1 MSGTKSFIL
10 FCLLKTVFC
19 EELFGFEITMPDK
32 IPALT
37 GSCVLI
43 PCSYQIEEAFKGHL
57 QFPLTGVWIKGGIS
71 GSRVF
76 NSDTKGPDN
85 RWEIPGKLNQNNC
98 TTILRN
104 VTKSDNTTIYF
115 RIEPIKYTY
124 RKGTE
129 LTVTG
134 RPRKPKL
141 PPPAEVQEG
150 TPVTLTC
157 TTAAPCPT
165 LPPALTWTPSLNE
178 TVEQQEV
185 ENEDKTTSVSSVLTF
200 TASHL
205 HHELNITCTALYPL
219 EQSNV
224 TKSSERT
231 VTIRVRYSPKNT
243 SASVSSS
250 GTILQGNSVT
260 LTCST
265 NANPPVTNY
274 TWFKVNGSK
283 TVQTGAEQTL
293 TFNITDTD
301 SVQYYCEAQNE
312 HGKGN
317 STTVQLQAEY
327 PPKDTSVSISPSD
340 VVLQDSSV
348 TLTCNSNANPPVR
361 NYTWFKVNEGQVTQ
375 TGFGNNLTFKV
386 IKFGDRGQYYCEA
399 KNQHG
404 ADKSSEVNVTVKYAP
419 NILNTS
425 SCIRRTSDIICQC
438 ESQGKPPPT
447 IEWLLSGHKV
457 SNGSTDHVIKEEQLA
472 SGGLKSTLILQIT
485 PGNTADIQCVSRN
498 DAGYY
503 RLQFYVA
510 PPESPPENLLNWK
523 TLLIGGAIGA
533 VLMSLFCCLLQ
544 CFQKRK
550 KDILRPSLTKT
561 SMEDTAE
568 LIHMNG
574 EQQVQTNN
582 PPQDDESV
590 YANKE
595 ELSKDAWTEH
605 PTDTLHYTT
614 VDFSKL
620 QPKDHGAISPVIISS
635 GNQTDYAV
643 IKIKR
648 AGVDASGKS
657 APNEKNYAEVRRSNE
672 VEDKRAGTLPVSRPA
687 DKPSDQDD
695 PSEGENEE
703 QGASS
708 LPSASEECEY
718 GNIQRSG
725 AAKKQPLPAGLQSH
739 DSRDNEEESEQNVS
753 ESVLNDSVQL
763 HPPTSNTKKHCV
775 EEENEYAE
783 VKRSK

>member
-1 MSGTKSFIL
+1 
-10 FCLLKTVFC
+10 
-19 EELFGFEITMPDK
+19 MPDK

-43 PCSYQIEEAFKGHL
+43 PCSYQVEEAFKWYL
-57 QFPLTGVWIKGGIS
+57 QYHLTGVWRKGRIN
-71 GSRVF
+71 VF
-76 NSDTKGPDN
+76 DSDTKGPDN
-85 RWEIPGKLNQNNC
+85 RWEIPGNLNQNNC

-104 VTKSDNTTIYF
+104 VTKSDNTTFQF

-124 RKGTE
+124 QKGAE
-129 LTVTG
+129 LTVTD
-134 RPRKPKL
+134 RPRKPTL

-150 TPVTLTC
+150 TPVKLTC
-157 TTAAPCPT
+157 TAAAPCPT

-231 VTIRVRYSPKNT
+231 VTIRVRSVFCEDLPGFGITMPDKIPALTGSCVLIPCSYHVEDKFKWYLKYHLTGVWWKGGINVFDSDTKRPDNRWEIPGNLNQNNCTTILRNVTKSDNTTIHFRIEPIRYTYQKGAELTVTGRPRKPKLPPPAEVQEGTPVTLTCTAAAPCPALPPALTWTPSLNETVEQQEVENEDKTTSVSSVLTFTASHLHHELNITCTALYPLEQSNVTKSSERTVTIRVWYSPKNT

-274 TWFKVNGSK
+274 TWFKVNGSQ

-312 HGKGN
+312 HGKEN

-375 TGFGNNLTFKV
+375 AGFGNNLTFKV
-386 IKFGDRGQYYCEA
+386 IKFGDSGQYYCEA

-404 ADKSSEVNVTVKYAP
+404 ADNSSEVNVTVKYAP
-419 NILNTS
+419 NIFNTS
-425 SCIRRTSDIICQC
+425 SCIRRTSAIICQC
-438 ESQGKPPPT
+438 ESRGNPPPT

-457 SNGSTDHVIKEEQLA
+457 SNGSADRVIKEEQLA

-485 PGNTADIQCVSRN
+485 PGNTDDIQN

-510 PPESPPENLLNWK
+510 PLESQNLLNWK

-533 VLMSLFCCLLQ
+533 VLMSLLCCLLQ

-550 KDILRPSLTKT
+550 KDILRPSLTKA

-574 EQQVQTNN
+574 EQQVQTNVKACLFYYYYFN
-582 PPQDDESV
+582 
-590 YANKE
+590 
-595 ELSKDAWTEH
+595 
-605 PTDTLHYTT
+605 
-614 VDFSKL
+614 
-620 QPKDHGAISPVIISS
+620 ICIM
-635 GNQTDYAV
+635 GNHQ
-643 IKIKR
+643 
-648 AGVDASGKS
+648 
-657 APNEKNYAEVRRSNE
+657 
-672 VEDKRAGTLPVSRPA
+672 L
-687 DKPSDQDD
+687 
-695 PSEGENEE
+695 
-703 QGASS
+703 
-708 LPSASEECEY
+708 
-718 GNIQRSG
+718 
-725 AAKKQPLPAGLQSH
+725 
-739 DSRDNEEESEQNVS
+739 
-753 ESVLNDSVQL
+753 VL
-763 HPPTSNTKKHCV
+763 
-775 EEENEYAE
+775 
-783 VKRSK
+783 